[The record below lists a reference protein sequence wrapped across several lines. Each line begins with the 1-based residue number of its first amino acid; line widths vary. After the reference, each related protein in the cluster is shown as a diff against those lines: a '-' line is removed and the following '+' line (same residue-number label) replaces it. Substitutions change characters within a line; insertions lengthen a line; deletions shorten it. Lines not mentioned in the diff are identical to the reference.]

1 MGHYSHGVELKTDVS
16 REAIRRI
23 RSTGA
28 NIRMQSPVIRHVNDD
43 AGIWKDMWREG
54 ADQGLIPYYMF
65 VERDTGPK
73 NGLNSR

>member
-1 MGHYSHGVELKTDVS
+1 
-16 REAIRRI
+16 
-23 RSTGA
+23 
-28 NIRMQSPVIRHVNDD
+28 MQSPVIRHVNDN

-73 NGLNSR
+73 KWFELPLVDVWNIFREAYRDLSGICRTVRGHP